1 MTRNNSIHRRKSQ
14 NKPFDDLLPDCMKN
28 ADGLSRKSHLGRGTE
43 LLAAAKEVEVP
54 SSIQTTE
61 PSKSEADAENE
72 KKAQTI
78 VPPEPDKE
86 EAALQPD
93 QTQPST
99 TDEDSEAPVANVP
112 VDVPTEE

>member
-1 MTRNNSIHRRKSQ
+1 
-14 NKPFDDLLPDCMKN
+14 MKN

-112 VDVPTEE
+112 VDVRRLARGVVAHDHDVDLPPRRDACDA

>member
-1 MTRNNSIHRRKSQ
+1 
-14 NKPFDDLLPDCMKN
+14 MKN
-28 ADGLSRKSHLGRGTE
+28 ADGSSRQSHLGRGTE
-43 LLAAAKEVEVP
+43 LLAASKEVEVP
-54 SSIQTTE
+54 SSIQSIE

-78 VPPEPDKE
+78 VPQEPDKE
-86 EAALQPD
+86 ETAPQPD

-112 VDVPTEE
+112 TEE